1 MRSSQLLL
9 AAAISVSSLLGIN
22 TTSVFGQT
30 QYAPTPVPGTVVY
43 PGASTAAYPTFPNPN
58 SPVFPAASAPVYPAP
73 NPPVVAAAV
82 APVYPADGL
91 VVPPPPQPAPQLAA
105 AVTPLY
111 TPVTLFNWW
120 RPRTLAGYMITP
132 QSPTITARPV
142 LAAPAAAPV
151 TAYYQPSYHPAGIVV
166 AAPPTAATATAMG
179 AMATASVPVYAQRP
193 IIAPAPV
200 AAPAPVVYA
209 SPVLTP
215 RPAYLYS
222 RGPLGFPRLDPV
234 PAGTVVQ
241 PTAVPFIPATFP

>member
-9 AAAISVSSLLGIN
+9 AAAVSVSSLLVMN
-22 TTSVFGQT
+22 TDSAVGQT
-30 QYAPTPVPGTVVY
+30 PYAPPPVPGTVIY
-43 PGASTAAYPTFPNPN
+43 PGANPPAYPAFPTPN
-58 SPVFPAASAPVYPAP
+58 APAFPAAGAPVYPAP
-73 NPPVVAAAV
+73 NPPVVAAPI
-82 APVYPADGL
+82 APVYPANGF
-91 VVPPPPQPAPQLAA
+91 VAPPPPPPQPAAT
-105 AVTPLY
+105 VTPLY

-142 LAAPAAAPV
+142 FAAPAAAAAPV

-166 AAPPTAATATAMG
+166 AVPPTAVAASGVPAP
-179 AMATASVPVYAQRP
+179 ATASVPVFVQPP
-193 IIAPAPV
+193 IIASAPV
-200 AAPAPVVYA
+200 AAPAPVVFA
-209 SPVLTP
+209 RPVLAP

-241 PTAVPFIPATFP
+241 PAAVPFIPAILP